1 MKLRTLAILIILL
14 TNLAFAA
21 AQKGTLRG
29 KIIDEETGETL
40 IGATIRVKDKAIG
53 TISDFDGNY
62 SLNLAPGKH
71 TIQISFVS
79 YQTKTFPGVQIKAG
93 TVTQLNA
100 NLGKAETEIQE
111 VVVTAKARGSSEN
124 AMQVMQKKSAKMM
137 DGISYEQIS
146 GLGDATAAAALKR
159 VTGVSVQDDK
169 YVYVRGLTGRY
180 TKTTLNGAD
189 IPALD
194 PEKNAVQMDI
204 FPSNI
209 IENIQVNKTF
219 TPDMPG
225 ESTGG
230 HVDIVTKDF
239 PTRFTMQVSSSF
251 SYNPQA
257 NLNPDFLSY
266 PGSETDWMGFDKG
279 ARSIPTRAQQALDA
293 IRNNE
298 NLDQIS
304 LTNFSIPELNEITNS
319 FNTHMA
325 PVEEKSFLDHKH
337 KLSIGDQVDL
347 LGKAFGYNA
356 SLSYSRSFSF
366 YHNADYNVFS
376 ESNTP
381 DPYRTMQESRG
392 KEKINIAGLLNL
404 NYKLS
409 NNHMVGLRFL
419 KNQSGTK
426 VSRYQDGYF
435 HYERMQN
442 TDRNLGYIE
451 RAFDSY
457 QVHGKNVFPSL
468 NKMVVDW
475 MASYSAMTQEEPDLR
490 FFENLYE
497 IENGDPTNYKLKTNT
512 VPVRYFR
519 NMDQSNFHSKIDFKL
534 PLQFLGE
541 ESSLKFGG
549 AYATKNR
556 DLNDIRF
563 EIQYSNEVFPLGDVE
578 YFLNNYVITESR
590 NEGFFYYNDRN
601 ADLNNSYRAEQA
613 VMAGYGMIDF
623 KPSDKWRIV
632 TGLRIENSDIFS
644 ENKVD
649 TSDQKY
655 ENGNLQETDLLPSL
669 NITYS
674 PVEDMNV
681 RFAASRTI
689 ARPKFKEI
697 GTNYYDYQRGYYVY
711 GNPDLERTLISN
723 LDLRWEYF
731 FKRGEKIA
739 ISGFYKGFQNPIEQK
754 LLVETQ
760 NYEIKYVNSAD
771 SYLYGTEIEFS
782 KKLDFIP
789 ALENFS
795 IGGNLTLVKSV
806 LEIPEDVLEDIR
818 VGDPDRKSTRPM
830 LGQAPYIV
838 NAHLTYENTELGLE
852 SSVGFNVNGEK
863 LLVIT
868 KGSTPYIYEQ
878 PRPSLNFNISKQI
891 GDRWAV
897 DLSADNLLDADYA
910 ALHHFNSGDKYTQH
924 YREGRSYSFGISYSF
939 K

>member
-1 MKLRTLAILIILL
+1 MKLRTLATLIILL
-14 TNLAFAA
+14 TNIAFAT

-40 IGATIRVKDKAIG
+40 IGATIRVKDKTIG

-62 SLNLAPGKH
+62 SLNLSPGNH

-79 YQTKTFPGVQIKAG
+79 YETKTFHGITIEPGEV
-93 TVTQLNA
+93 TVLNA

-111 VVVTAKARGSSEN
+111 VVVTAKARGTSEN

-146 GLGDATAAAALKR
+146 GLGDATAAQALKR

-239 PTRFTMQVSSSF
+239 PTQFTMQVSSSF
-251 SYNPQA
+251 GFNPQA
-257 NLNPDFLSY
+257 NLNSNFLSY
-266 PGSETDWMGFDKG
+266 PGSETDWMGFDNG
-279 ARSIPTRAQQALDA
+279 TRNIPGRAQQALDA

-304 LTNFSIPELNEITNS
+304 LTNFSIPELNDITNS
-319 FNTHMA
+319 FNTNMA
-325 PVEEKSFLDHKH
+325 PVKEKSFLDHKH
-337 KLSIGDQVDL
+337 KLSIGDQVDF
-347 LGKAFGYNA
+347 LGKALGYNA
-356 SLSYSRSFSF
+356 ALSYSRSFS
-366 YHNADYNVFS
+366 YYENADYNVFS

-392 KEKINIAGLLNL
+392 KEKVNIAGLLNL

-435 HYERMQN
+435 YYERMQN

-497 IENGDPTNYKLKTNT
+497 IENGEPTDYKLKTNT

-519 NMDQSNFHSKIDFKL
+519 NMDQNNLHSKIDVKL

-549 AYATKNR
+549 EYASKNR

-563 EIQYSNEVFPLGDVE
+563 EIQYSNEVLPLGDVE
-578 YFLNNYVITESR
+578 YFLNNYVITPSR

-601 ADLNNSYRAEQA
+601 ADLNNSYQAEQT
-613 VMAGYGMIDF
+613 VTAGYAMIDF
-623 KPSDKWRIV
+623 KPSDQWRIV
-632 TGLRIENSDIFS
+632 TGLRIENSDIYS

-649 TSDQKY
+649 TSDQKF
-655 ENGNLQETDLLPSL
+655 EKGSLQETDLLPSL
-669 NITYS
+669 NITWS

-681 RFAASRTI
+681 RFAASRTL

-739 ISGFYKGFQNPIEQK
+739 ISGFYKDFQNPIEQK

-771 SYLYGTEIEFS
+771 SYLYGAEVEFS
-782 KKLDFIP
+782 KKLDFIT

-795 IGGNLTLVKSV
+795 VGGNITFVKSV
-806 LEIPEDVLEDIR
+806 LEIPDDVLEDIR
-818 VGDPDRKSTRPM
+818 VGDPGRKSTRPM

-838 NAHLTYENTELGLE
+838 NAHLSYENTDMGLK
-852 SSVGFNVNGEK
+852 SSVGFNINGEK

-878 PRPSLNFNISKQI
+878 PKPSLNFNVSKQL

-910 ALHHFNSGDKYTQH
+910 ALHHFNSGDKYTQR
-924 YREGRSYSFGISYSF
+924 YREGRSYSLGISYNF